1 MRPSSICPTWVFF
14 AGTTAPCRPNGARQQ
29 LATAKVTRMQY
40 EDWRKAK
47 NRALRSFLKDKT
59 RDSELVTITAPGF
72 VHGHRSWTPGF
83 SGVMLRQ
90 KTERTTGLSLRLPP
104 SSSTGSSEPAIRR
117 LGPSLCF
124 RLGQG
129 SWLSVLAVRSSQ
141 SRIPKCRLVAVDAL
155 TGSNPAIQDEDLVPS
170 EGRFRHDGTK
180 ATRFY
185 EPDGDRPPAGRAL
198 ASAHQNPHG
207 WTSTLR
213 VVRDALVQWR
223 GPS

>member
-1 MRPSSICPTWVFF
+1 MIYVAEPGVSDAQVAAS
-14 AGTTAPCRPNGARQQ
+14 
-29 LATAKVTRMQY
+29 KVTRTQY

-72 VHGHRSWTPGF
+72 VLGSFISWTPGF
-83 SGVMLRQ
+83 SAVMPLQ
-90 KTERTTGLSLRLPP
+90 KTERTTGLALRLPP
-104 SSSTGSSEPAIRR
+104 SSSTGSSEPAMRR

-129 SWLSVLAVRSSQ
+129 SWLSVLAVRSQ

-170 EGRFRHDGTK
+170 ERRFRGT
-180 ATRFY
+180 TI
-185 EPDGDRPPAGRAL
+185 G
-198 ASAHQNPHG
+198 
-207 WTSTLR
+207 T
-213 VVRDALVQWR
+213 
-223 GPS
+223 